1 MVLTA
6 EQKEFFAEHG
16 YLRYGRVLSDDE
28 LAALRQRSADIVEGR
43 LEHMPARYIQR
54 SGSSGAMTTPMTCR
68 CSTGPAR

>member
-43 LEHMPARYIQR
+43 LEHMP
-54 SGSSGAMTTPMTCR
+54 GALRTTGEAVPR
-68 CSTGPAR
+68 R